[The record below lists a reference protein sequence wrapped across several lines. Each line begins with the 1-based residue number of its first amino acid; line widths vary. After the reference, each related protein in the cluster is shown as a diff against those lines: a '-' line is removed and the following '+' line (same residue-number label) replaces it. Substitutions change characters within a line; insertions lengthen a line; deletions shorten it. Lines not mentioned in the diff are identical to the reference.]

1 MRVKERGAERVAL
14 VAPSKARARSAAAA
28 ARVRLSGKRVEPVS
42 FSDLFVRGRAF
53 DGFVLCPGG
62 ADVEHDLGFLQRA
75 RDRVLW
81 PAPDPDLHG
90 AIAGLLGHGH
100 DLPDSSAPVAR
111 GRARRKIAFLFEGLV
126 TPARVRAA
134 LQSDARHWIV
144 ESALRVR
151 LSDRQLTRLRGEGVR
166 WSALDPVRLIA
177 LVASPELARARRRWQ
192 RLLPAGTPVWLW
204 ER

>member
-1 MRVKERGAERVAL
+1 MRVKERGGERVAL

-28 ARVRLSGKRVEPVS
+28 ARARLSGKQVEPVS
-42 FSDLFVRGRAF
+42 LSDLFVVGPAF
-53 DGFVLCPGG
+53 DGIVLYPGG
-62 ADVEHDLGFLQRA
+62 ANVERDLAFLQRA

-81 PAPDPDLHG
+81 PAPDPDIQA

-134 LQSDARHWIV
+134 LESDARHWIV

-151 LSDRQLTRLRGEGVR
+151 LSERQLAHLRGQGVR
-166 WSALDPVRLIA
+166 WSALEPVRLIA
-177 LVASPELARARRRWQ
+177 LAASPELARARRRWQ